1 MQKVK
6 VTNVHTLE
14 LEIARLKKRSRELEL
29 ELAER
34 MDYFKGNYGKMAINT
49 VIPGAGAGR
58 YKGWL
63 GIATRIAGIAW
74 QSGNF
79 KSFATRALMTVL
91 EFVGVRLG
99 INLFNQYQQQ
109 RRKKRA
115 RKKAERRK
123 ARTDEHESNSQEEY

>member
-6 VTNVHTLE
+6 VTNAHTLE
-14 LEIARLKKRSRELEL
+14 QEIARLKKRSRELEL
-29 ELAER
+29 ELAGR
-34 MDYFKGNYGKMAINT
+34 VDYFKGNYGKMAINS
-49 VIPGAGAGR
+49 VIPGAASGQH
-58 YKGWL
+58 KGWFNI
-63 GIATRIAGIAW
+63 GMRIAGIAW
-74 QSGNF
+74 QSGNV
-79 KSFATRALMTVL
+79 KTFATRALMTIL

-123 ARTDEHESNSQEEY
+123 ARMDESNSQEEY